1 MGLRAA
7 VGKSTNRK
15 PRLAGQEAA
24 SAALAGLEGKAPT
37 LVLVFATAGYDQ
49 AALLQGVRDRT
60 GEAPLA
66 GCSGSGVITQEGSDE
81 SGHAVAVL
89 ILSGEGVHARAV
101 LATQASQ
108 DARACGREL
117 ARRIEAQRRGDE
129 AVVLLFTDGLTTNCT
144 ELLGGLRESGA
155 LSCPVLGAS
164 AADAFTFDRTF
175 QYCGGQVASDAVSAV
190 VLSGAL
196 SAEIGVSH
204 GCDAIGIEQTI
215 TRAEGG
221 WVQEIDGQPAWTF
234 FKDYL
239 DDDSAGLDAIKVAFL
254 CLAERLPAPLHGEY
268 GEFIIRVPLALEPE
282 TGALFFPGGIRPGA
296 RVHVA
301 LRRAEHICERAVET
315 GQRILARRKGAPPA
329 LMLQFDCVGR
339 GQLLFSDRT
348 TEALIEPVQRL
359 FGKAVPWLGV
369 HTYGE
374 IAPIGGEAYYHN
386 FTVALC
392 ALYPSEAEAA

>member
-15 PRLAGQEAA
+15 PLLAGREAA
-24 SAALAGLEGKAPT
+24 SAALEQLAGAPPC

-49 AALLQGVRDRT
+49 PALLQAIRGCT

-81 SGHAVAVL
+81 SSHAVAVL
-89 ILSGEGVHARAV
+89 VLAGEGVRAHAV
-101 LATQASQ
+101 LAPNASR
-108 DARACGREL
+108 DALACGRSL
-117 ARRIEAQRRGDE
+117 AQALRAPALGDE
-129 AVVLLFTDGLTTNCT
+129 ALVLLFTDGLTTDCT
-144 ELLGGLRESGA
+144 QLLAGLREGPG
-155 LSCPVLGAS
+155 LPCPVLGAS
-164 AADAFTFDRTF
+164 AADAFTFDHTY
-175 QYCGGQVASDAVSAV
+175 QYCGVEAASDAAVAV
-190 VLSGAL
+190 VLAGAV
-196 SAEIGVSH
+196 SAELGVSH

-221 WVQEIDGQPAWTF
+221 WVQEIDGQPAWNF

-239 DDDSAGLDAIKVAFL
+239 DDDTAGLDALKVAFL
-254 CLAERLPAPLHGEY
+254 CLAERLPSPLHAEY
-268 GEFIIRVPLALEPE
+268 GEFIIRVPLALDDT
-282 TGALFFPGGIRPGA
+282 TGALFFPGGLKPGT

-301 LRRAEHICERAVET
+301 LRRAEHICAKAVET
-315 GQRILARRKGAPPA
+315 AQRIRARRNLAEPV

-339 GQLLFSDRT
+339 GQLLFSDRA
-348 TEALIEPVQRL
+348 TEALIDPVQRL
-359 FGKAVPWLGV
+359 FGKALPWLGV

-374 IAPIGGEAYYHN
+374 IAPIGQEAYYHN

-392 ALYPSEAEAA
+392 ALYSTARTEG